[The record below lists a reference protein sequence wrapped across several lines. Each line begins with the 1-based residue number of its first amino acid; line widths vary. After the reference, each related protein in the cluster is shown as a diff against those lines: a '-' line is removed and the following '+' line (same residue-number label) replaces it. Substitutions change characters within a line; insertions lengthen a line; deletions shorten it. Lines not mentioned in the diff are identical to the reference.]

1 MVSKRQITPPLRLGG
16 EAFPAHQLKRSSQY
30 AFRGAL
36 AVAFITPIVIS
47 VFRLND
53 NSSVSARP
61 GFILLYTALLV
72 WTVAWLASLLKY
84 RELVRAT
91 YSKTSLAPGS
101 TRRSDRAS
109 RAGRILAWLSAI
121 SWAVMLLTARIV
133 PAHSNTLILS
143 PWPGCA
149 FILTGIA
156 ALVLTGLSGE
166 RATGIVSSEAF
177 HLEEARGLQN
187 QIQMHDAGLRGKTDS
202 MIDSLGERISKRIVD
217 LERLSEEFGN
227 AQRTQ
232 ELIQAAVDAEML
244 ALSREVYG
252 RSARRE
258 RQRQWGFQLL
268 SFVLGFVVNGL
279 TPSVL
284 DLFRGI
290 RL

>member
-1 MVSKRQITPPLRLGG
+1 MVLKRQITPPLRLGG
-16 EAFPAHQLKRSSQY
+16 EAFPAHQLKRSSRY
-30 AFRGAL
+30 VFCGAL
-36 AVAFITPIVIS
+36 AVAFVSPIVIS

-61 GFILLYTALLV
+61 GFIVLYIALLV

-84 RELVRAT
+84 RDLVRAT
-91 YSKTSLAPGS
+91 YGKASLAPGS
-101 TRRSDRAS
+101 TRWFDRAS
-109 RAGRILAWLSAI
+109 RVGRILAWLSAI

-133 PAHSNTLILS
+133 PAHSNTLMLS

-149 FILTGIA
+149 FTLTGIA
-156 ALVLTGLSGE
+156 ALVLTGISHE
-166 RATGIVSSEAF
+166 TGTVSSEAF

-187 QIQMHDAGLRGKTDS
+187 QIQIHQAGLEGKTDL
-202 MIDSLGERISKRIVD
+202 MTKSLGERISKRIVD
-217 LERLSEEFGN
+217 LERLSDEFGN

-244 ALSREVYG
+244 ALDRKVYG
-252 RSARRE
+252 LSARRD

-290 RL
+290 HL